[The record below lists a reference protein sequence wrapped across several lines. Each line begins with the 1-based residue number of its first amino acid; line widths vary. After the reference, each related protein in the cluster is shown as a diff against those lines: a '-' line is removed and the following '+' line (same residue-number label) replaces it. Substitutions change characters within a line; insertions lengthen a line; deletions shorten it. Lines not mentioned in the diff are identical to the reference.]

1 MEQTPQP
8 INQINDNNELN
19 ESNNK
24 SEEILNLD
32 IKNRN
37 CADCD
42 SVDNINY
49 VSINNGI
56 TLCDK
61 CYEMHK
67 TFGNEIS
74 YLRRITD
81 PFDEYLFKYMV
92 LGGNSKIKDYI
103 EKNDNIKN
111 DSDLNSR
118 YKKLLLYRINLKNKV
133 TNKNEIEQIPE
144 DKLNE
149 KIFPEFENYEL
160 GNSNKSKLPEFLQK
174 ALNFT
179 KEISNKIGDSKF
191 GKTMKLGGEKIVSGV
206 KTVGQVINEKT
217 QPARTFIVEKTT
229 PVTDKIKKGANSIGD
244 SVKEAYSN
252 IVVKITGNNNTNN
265 NNPQT
270 DTNINVSEI

>member
-8 INQINDNNELN
+8 ISQIQDNNEPN
-19 ESNNK
+19 ESNK

-32 IKNRN
+32 KKNRN

-42 SVDNINY
+42 SADNINY

-74 YLRRITD
+74 YLRKITD

-103 EKNDNIKN
+103 EKNDDIKN
-111 DSDLNSR
+111 DSDLNSK
-118 YKKLLLYRINLKNKV
+118 YKKLLLYRINLKNRV

-149 KIFPEFENYEL
+149 KFFPEFENYEL
-160 GNSNKSKLPEFLQK
+160 GKSNKSNLPEFLQK

-191 GKTMKLGGEKIVSGV
+191 GKTMKLGGEKIVNGV
-206 KTVGQVINEKT
+206 KTVGHVIDEKT
-217 QPARTFIVEKTT
+217 QPARTYIVEKTT
-229 PVTDKIKKGANSIGD
+229 PVTDKIKQGASSIGD
-244 SVKEAYSN
+244 SIKEAYSN
-252 IVVKITGNNNTNN
+252 IVEKITGNNNTNN

-270 DTNINVSEI
+270 DTNINASEI